1 MEHVIEADERMLS
14 TVVSSRTVDETDLI
28 LLRAL
33 VRAPESTNLALA
45 DATGL
50 ARNTIRAR
58 LARYDADGAL
68 HSFDRRID
76 PAFLGYPLQAFIM
89 ARVTQRRLASV
100 FRTLAEVPEVLE
112 VHGLSG
118 KVDLL
123 VHVVARDA
131 DDMYRVAGRI
141 LAIDGVKRTTTHL
154 VMGEFVEY
162 RVAPL
167 LAAAGRAPRAARA
180 RGAAPSAGRV
190 GDA

>member
-1 MEHVIEADERMLS
+1 MAHL
-14 TVVSSRTVDETDLI
+14 RTVDETDI
-28 LLRAL
+28 TLLRAL
-33 VRAPESTNLALA
+33 VRSPESTNLALA
-45 DATGL
+45 EATGL

-58 LARYDADGAL
+58 LARYEAERTL
-68 HSFDRRID
+68 HPFDRRID
-76 PAFLGYPLQAFIM
+76 PAFLGYPLQAFVL
-89 ARVTQRRLASV
+89 ARVTQRKLPSV

-162 RVAPL
+162 RVAQL
-167 LAAAGRAPRAARA
+167 LGPTARPPRRAGS
-180 RGAAPSAGRV
+180 RGAGPSGSRA
-190 GDA
+190 DAV

>member
-1 MEHVIEADERMLS
+1 MAYV
-14 TVVSSRTVDETDLI
+14 RTVDETDLT

-33 VRAPESTNLALA
+33 ARTPEATNLALA
-45 DATGL
+45 ESTGL

-58 LARYDADGAL
+58 RMRYDAEGTL
-68 HSFDRRID
+68 HPFDRRID
-76 PAFLGYPLQAFIM
+76 PAFLGYPSQAFIM
-89 ARVTQRRLASV
+89 ARVTQRRLAFVST
-100 FRTLAEVPEVLE
+100 TLAQIPEVLE

-141 LAIDGVKRTTTHL
+141 LAIDGVKRTTTHF

-167 LAAAGRAPRAARA
+167 LAAVERTPRRA
-180 RGAAPSAGRV
+180 RPAESGGNDTQA
-190 GDA
+190 